1 MKYAL
6 AAVVVVAALGAGIF
20 FAAGGLLLESAE
32 PPSVDEAVE
41 ALDADRLAPRFDG
54 EIAGL
59 TIVPRQGEEYAYD
72 THCSTPQWDEY
83 GGVEAGFATGT
94 AIDIPNISGFEIVD
108 HQVAWCDGRVAF
120 NSVRL
125 TSPGNDASV
134 TIVRVLADPVLHKNV
149 PADRVTAVT
158 VDGQQAA
165 HIEPV
170 RFDDGLFSL
179 SREELYIVE
188 DFGITLVVTE
198 GRVDLFDVAAQVLGG
213 SR

>member
-72 THCSTPQWDEY
+72 THCSTP
-83 GGVEAGFATGT
+83 
-94 AIDIPNISGFEIVD
+94 
-108 HQVAWCDGRVAF
+108 
-120 NSVRL
+120 
-125 TSPGNDASV
+125 
-134 TIVRVLADPVLHKNV
+134 
-149 PADRVTAVT
+149 
-158 VDGQQAA
+158 
-165 HIEPV
+165 
-170 RFDDGLFSL
+170 
-179 SREELYIVE
+179 
-188 DFGITLVVTE
+188 
-198 GRVDLFDVAAQVLGG
+198 
-213 SR
+213 

>member
-1 MKYAL
+1 MKYVL

-20 FAAGGLLLESAE
+20 FAAGELLLESAE

-72 THCSTPQWDEY
+72 THCSTPQWEEY
-83 GGVEAGFATGT
+83 GGVEPSFTTGT

-134 TIVRVLADPVLHKNV
+134 TIVRVLADPVLHKDV

-158 VDGQQAA
+158 VNGQAA
-165 HIEPV
+165 VYVGPI
-170 RFDDGLFSL
+170 RFGDGLFAL
-179 SREELYIVE
+179 SSERLIFVE
-188 DFGITLVVTE
+188 DFGITNISFE
-198 GRVDLFDVAAQVLGG
+198 GRGDVFDIARQIVGG
-213 SR
+213 GP